1 MPLPPE
7 PPVPATPPQPKPRR
21 PARGDEEM
29 AKLHTAKDEVRQA
42 LRRRARLLKLLA
54 VLSFLVTVALLGFGG
69 YWVWS
74 ADTRSQAQS
83 EEQSKALETQ
93 RQSAAAALAKVKDL
107 ATEFEAAK
115 QTLAEKIIP
124 GWPPRRVGGS
134 LLGSSI
140 AADGR
145 TGWAVGEGGTI
156 LRTEN
161 AGASWQTQTS
171 GTINIL
177 GSIQMAADGQ
187 RGWAVGDGG
196 TILRTENAGASWRTQ
211 TSGTTNDLRSIQ
223 TAADGQR
230 GWAVGQG
237 GTILLLTTPTPD
249 VSAIRSA
256 TDAASVGAALIAL
269 GARQDAYK
277 PDVDQLKKLE
287 DNRKIAEQEARNSAA
302 TVTFLERQFGSSSA
316 PPAGGSFSD
325 IFSPVFVRANI
336 NRAIVMLIMFF
347 SVSVLLSVFRY
358 ALRLASQYDGRAD
371 ALGLTVG
378 DLDGRFHRLVN
389 TMVPNGIDF
398 GKMPKS
404 PGEMAFDMAKD
415 MVRTTGRR
423 SP

>member
-1 MPLPPE
+1 MSVSPE
-7 PPVPATPPQPKPRR
+7 PPVPDTPQRAKPRR

-29 AKLHTAKDEVRQA
+29 AKLHCAKAEVRQA
-42 LRRRARLLKLLA
+42 LRERARLLKRLA
-54 VLSFLVTVALLGFGG
+54 VWSFLVTVALLGFGG

-74 ADTRSQAQS
+74 ADTRSLAQS

-93 RQSAAAALAKVKDL
+93 RQSVAAAQAKVKDL

-115 QTLAEKIIP
+115 QTLAEKIIL

-140 AADGR
+140 APDGR
-145 TGWAVGEGGTI
+145 TGWAVGSGGTI

-161 AGASWQTQTS
+161 AGALWQTQTS
-171 GTINIL
+171 GTTNWL
-177 GSIQMAADGQ
+177 MSIQMAADGQ
-187 RGWAVGDGG
+187 RGWAVGED
-196 TILRTENAGASWRTQ
+196 
-211 TSGTTNDLRSIQ
+211 
-223 TAADGQR
+223 
-230 GWAVGQG
+230 
-237 GTILLLTTPTPD
+237 GTILLLTTPD

-277 PDVDQLKKLE
+277 PDVDRLKKLE
-287 DNRKIAEQEARNSAA
+287 DDRKIAEQQALNSAE
-302 TVTFLERQFGSSSA
+302 TLKFLERQFGSSSA

-325 IFSPVFVRANI
+325 IFTPVFVRANI

-371 ALGLTVG
+371 ALRLTVG

>member
-1 MPLPPE
+1 MSLPPE
-7 PPVPATPPQPKPRR
+7 PPVLATPQPAKPRR

-29 AKLHTAKDEVRQA
+29 TKLHWAKDEVRQA
-42 LRRRARLLKLLA
+42 LRERARLLKYLA
-54 VLSFLVTVALLGFGG
+54 VGSFLVTVALLGFGG
-69 YWVWS
+69 YYVWS

-93 RQSAAAALAKVKDL
+93 RQSVAAAQAKVKDL

-115 QTLAEKIIP
+115 QTLAETIIL

-145 TGWAVGEGGTI
+145 TGWAVGQGGTI

-171 GTINIL
+171 GTTNGL
-177 GSIQMAADGQ
+177 GSIQM
-187 RGWAVGDGG
+187 
-196 TILRTENAGASWRTQ
+196 
-211 TSGTTNDLRSIQ
+211 
-223 TAADGQR
+223 AADGQR

-237 GTILLLTTPTPD
+237 GTILLLTTPD

-277 PDVDQLKKLE
+277 PDVDWLKKLE
-287 DNRKIAEQEARNSAA
+287 DDRKIAEQQALNSAE
-302 TVTFLERQFGSSSA
+302 TVKFLERQFGSSSA
-316 PPAGGSFSD
+316 LPAGGFSD
-325 IFSPVFVRANI
+325 IFTPVFVRANI